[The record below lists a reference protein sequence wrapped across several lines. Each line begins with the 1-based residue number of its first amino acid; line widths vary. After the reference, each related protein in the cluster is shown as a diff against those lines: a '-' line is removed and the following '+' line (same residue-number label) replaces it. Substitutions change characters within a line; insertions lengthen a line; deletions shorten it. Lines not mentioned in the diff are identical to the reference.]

1 MLRFQGG
8 RCYVCRRRLRLA
20 DVHVDHCHQTGR
32 IRAAAC
38 RSCNLADGLL
48 RHVRGFTKLN
58 GWIHG
63 LLALRTVAKW

>member
-1 MLRFQGG
+1 
-8 RCYVCRRRLRLA
+8 
-20 DVHVDHCHQTGR
+20 VHVDHCHRTGR

-48 RHVRGFTKLN
+48 RHVRGFSKLN